1 MLRSNGVLRKL
12 QGVIVKTENF
22 RRKVKISLKMMD
34 SYLITNPN
42 ISQWSQVL
50 RYNIYIYILF
60 GEDART
66 LLKYENTTT
75 TYDILV

>member
-1 MLRSNGVLRKL
+1 MN
-12 QGVIVKTENF
+12 
-22 RRKVKISLKMMD
+22 